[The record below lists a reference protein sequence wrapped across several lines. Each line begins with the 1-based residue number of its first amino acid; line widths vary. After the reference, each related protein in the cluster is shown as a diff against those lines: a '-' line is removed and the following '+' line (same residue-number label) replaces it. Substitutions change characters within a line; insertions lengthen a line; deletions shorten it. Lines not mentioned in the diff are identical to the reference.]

1 MADGPE
7 ARVPP
12 DVADAGAGTAPAGD
26 SAPDVP
32 AGSPESGHPAPE
44 GAVEDSPDADRDAVP
59 DDAPAEEEPV
69 PTAVPVGGAL
79 PRGDRDRFFLFGTVL
94 LAILL
99 LLGWVGATAVWQV
112 RRDLGVLRSDLERQH
127 QRMGAWEGIQSRSA
141 LARVRGE
148 LAVLGTS
155 LPEELRSEVE
165 EADRLLQRVSE
176 RLAAEP

>member
-1 MADGPE
+1 MADDPE

-12 DVADAGAGTAPAGD
+12 DVEDGAAGPAPARD
-26 SAPDVP
+26 SAPEVP
-32 AGSPESGHPAPE
+32 PGSPEGADPAPG
-44 GAVEDSPDADRDAVP
+44 GAAAAPPDADQGAVSDDSAAQKAP
-59 DDAPAEEEPV
+59 DPTVVPAR
-69 PTAVPVGGAL
+69 GAL

-148 LAVLGTS
+148 LAVLSTS
-155 LPEELRSEVE
+155 LPQELRSEVE

-176 RLAAEP
+176 RLSAEP

>member
-1 MADGPE
+1 MADEPE

-12 DVADAGAGTAPAGD
+12 DAEGESAGPAPTPG

-32 AGSPESGHPAPE
+32 PDFPDKAHAAPE
-44 GAVEDSPDADRDAVP
+44 GAVEASPDGDPEAVP
-59 DDAPAEEEPV
+59 DDAPAGEEPA
-69 PTAVPVGGAL
+69 PTPVSAGGA
-79 PRGDRDRFFLFGTVL
+79 PPSPDRDRFFLFGTVL
-94 LAILL
+94 LGILL

-112 RRDLGVLRSDLERQH
+112 RRDLGALRADLEVQH
-127 QRMGAWEGIQSRSA
+127 QRMGAWEGVQSRAA

-148 LAVLGTS
+148 LAALRTS

-176 RLAAEP
+176 RLSAEP